1 MKMLEHLFSPGKIGT
16 MAPKNRIVMTAMGN
30 YLANTD
36 GTVSEKDLAFYG
48 ARAKGGVGT
57 IITECASVDF
67 ERGKGNTH
75 QISVADDKFIPGLKR
90 LAEEI
95 HQYDGK
101 IVVQIYHPG
110 RQGIS
115 VINGNL
121 PMMAPSA
128 VECPAVHQP
137 AVAMSEEEI
146 KEMVAKFINAAVR
159 LKKAGIDGVEVH
171 AAHGYLIH
179 EFLSPRA
186 NKRTDK
192 YGGSLENRMRFL
204 EEIVTGIREQCGRD
218 YPLLVRLSIDE
229 FADTVGHPDDGL
241 QLPESVRIAKRL
253 EELGVDAIDASSGT
267 YETMNTAW
275 EPTSFEQGWKV
286 HLSEAVK
293 KEVNIPVI
301 RVAVIRDPEFADQVI
316 AEGKMDFVGS
326 ARQHFADAEWANKAR
341 EGRCGDIRKCI
352 SCLYCMETLMAAD
365 QTSIPVGCS
374 INIEA
379 GNELDYSNLKEDG
392 EGRVVAIIGAGPA
405 GLEAARILA
414 MRKFKPVVFEKSDR
428 VGGQL
433 YFASQPP
440 NKGKITWLIDY
451 LEEQTKKLGIEVR
464 LNTVP
469 TLEDLEELNPYAV
482 FVAQGSSP
490 AIPRS
495 IPGTDGREVLT
506 PIDILNGNVE
516 LENKKVGV
524 VGSGMTGLEVAHLL
538 AEAGNEV
545 SVFEMGENIG
555 SDIFFQN
562 LIDVMT
568 HIGPL
573 NVPMY
578 PKHKL
583 IGIDNGKTSF
593 EAIETG
599 ETKEFMFDH
608 VVLSLGTT
616 SNKDLV
622 NEIQSN
628 FKIVKILGD
637 ATKPGRIRDAIESGY
652 LTAYHL

>member
-1 MKMLEHLFSPGKIGT
+1 MLTHLFSPGKIGT
-16 MAPKNRIVMTAMGN
+16 MVPKNRIVMTAMGN

-36 GTVSEKDLAFYG
+36 GSVSEKDLAFYG

-57 IITECASVDF
+57 IITECASVDW

-75 QISVADDKFIPGLKR
+75 QISVSDDKHIPGLKR
-90 LAEEI
+90 LADEV

-137 AVAMSEEEI
+137 AAAMTEEEI
-146 KEMVAKFINAAVR
+146 SEMAEKFIRAAVR

-171 AAHGYLIH
+171 AAHGYLVH

-186 NKRTDK
+186 NKRTDQ

-204 EEIVTGIREQCGRD
+204 EEIVTGIREQCGKE
-218 YPLLVRLSIDE
+218 YPLLVRLSVEE
-229 FADTVGHPDDGL
+229 FADTVGHPEDGL
-241 QLPESVRIAKRL
+241 KLPEGVEIAKRL
-253 EELGVDAIDASSGT
+253 EELGVDAIDVSSGT

-275 EPTSFEQGWKV
+275 EPASFEQGWKV
-286 HLSEAVK
+286 RLSEAVK
-293 KEVNIPVI
+293 KAVKIPVI
-301 RVAVIRDPEFADQVI
+301 GVAVIRDPEFADQVI
-316 AEGKMDFVGS
+316 AEGKMDFAGS
-326 ARQHFADAEWANKAR
+326 ARQHFADAEWSNKAK
-341 EGRCGDIRKCI
+341 EGRFDEIRKCI
-352 SCLYCMETLMAAD
+352 SCLYCMETLMGAD
-365 QTSIPVGCS
+365 QSPTPCQCG

-379 GNELDYSNLKEDG
+379 GRELEFSSLKEDG
-392 EGRVVAIIGAGPA
+392 EGRTVAVIGAGPA

-414 MRKFKPVVFEKSDR
+414 MRKFKPVIFEKSDR
-428 VGGQL
+428 IGGQL

-451 LEEQTKKLGIEVR
+451 LKGQIEKLAIEVR

-469 TLEDLEELNPYAV
+469 TLEALKELNPYAV

-490 AIPRS
+490 VIPRS
-495 IPGTDGREVLT
+495 IPGSDGAEVLT
-506 PIDILNGNVE
+506 PIDILSGKIK

-524 VGSGMTGLEVAHLL
+524 VGSGMTGIEVAHLL
-538 AEAGNEV
+538 AEEGNEV
-545 SVFEMGENIG
+545 SLFEMGDQIG
-555 SDIFFQN
+555 SGIFFQN

-568 HIGPL
+568 HMGPL
-573 NVPMY
+573 HVPMY
-578 PKHKL
+578 TKYRL
-583 IGIDNGKTSF
+583 MGLDNGKASF
-593 EAIETG
+593 EALETG
-599 ETKEFMFDH
+599 ERKEFMFDY
-608 VVLSLGTT
+608 VILSLGTA
-616 SNKDLV
+616 SNKDFIE
-622 NEIQSN
+622 EIQST
-628 FKIVKILGD
+628 FKMVKILGD
-637 ATKPGRIRDAIESGY
+637 AAKPGRIRDAMESGY
-652 LTAYHL
+652 LTAYNL